1 LLNSYSI
8 TNSSLILLGEKIKS
22 VWFGEKG
29 SYFVSYGND
38 QVMYKN
44 IPHKSIKKILANK
57 TKHIKQML
65 YEYEQDTYFVRYS
78 SVL

>member
-1 LLNSYSI
+1 MAARHKLPAIYAQG
-8 TNSSLILLGEKIKS
+8 TAVRAGGLI
-22 VWFGEKG
+22 
-29 SYFVSYGND
+29 SYGND